1 MKDVISSLKRT
12 PYQTSAAFL
21 VLLFTLMLSGILFVS
36 LSFLSGLLQYVE
48 TRPQV
53 MVYFQSKAQEGTI
66 LKVRDELMSSGKVA
80 SVKYVSKQQAFNIYK
95 NSTKDNPLLLAMT
108 SADILPA
115 SLEINAQKPEY
126 LPQIADFL
134 KKQPG
139 VDEVQFQKNIVDR
152 LLTLTSIVRKATV
165 ILFSYLFVMSIIVL
179 VTTTSFKIALNK
191 EEIELLELLGADRWY
206 IKKPFISE
214 SVFLG
219 LAAALLASG
228 ILVSIL
234 FSLSPFLANYLRGI
248 NELNLQV
255 SDFTLPIWPINL
267 IFLTTSVSIITIFGI
282 GIAFIA
288 SYFGTE
294 RYLS

>member
-228 ILVSIL
+228 ILVGIL
-234 FSLSPFLANYLRGI
+234 FSLSPFLSNYLRGI

>member
-228 ILVSIL
+228 ILVGIL
-234 FSLSPFLANYLRGI
+234 FSLSPFLSNYLRGI
-248 NELNLQV
+248 NELHLQV